1 MPFSFCGGI
10 IIRND
15 IRKDKGMEEIHKT
28 TKIDVIAFCFM
39 TIFSG
44 IMIGIG
50 GTASL
55 IANNLFD
62 SWGRLIGACLF
73 SLGIYMI
80 VTYEMRLFTGMVADI
95 PKMGVKNF
103 WKLPVCFIGNALGV
117 AFVALL
123 VMCSPLRDTAM
134 PQGAALIGAK
144 LAAETWYLNV
154 LCSSIL
160 CGMLITLSV
169 WAVRYAPKKG
179 LNATVGVLFPIV
191 VFAFCGFDHSVANM
205 LYFCFYGQL
214 TWQIVGYVLISI
226 VGNIIG
232 GVMLPYVMLW
242 KEKMKA
248 VNI

>member
-1 MPFSFCGGI
+1 
-10 IIRND
+10 
-15 IRKDKGMEEIHKT
+15 MEEIHKT

-39 TIFSG
+39 TFFSG
-44 IMIGIG
+44 AMIGIG

-55 IANNLFD
+55 LANNLFGA
-62 SWGRLIGACLF
+62 WGRLIGACLF

-117 AFVALL
+117 ALIALL
-123 VMCSPLRDTAM
+123 VMFSPLASNVVE
-134 PQGAALIGAK
+134 QGATLIEKK
-144 LAAETWYLNV
+144 LLAETWYINV

-205 LYFCFYGQL
+205 LYLTFYGQI

-226 VGNIIG
+226 IGNIIG
-232 GVMLPYVMLW
+232 GVMLPVVMLW

>member
-1 MPFSFCGGI
+1 
-10 IIRND
+10 
-15 IRKDKGMEEIHKT
+15 MEEVHKT

-39 TIFSG
+39 TLFSG

-55 IANNLFD
+55 LANHLFGA
-62 SWGRLIGACLF
+62 WGRLIGACLF

-103 WKLPVCFIGNALGV
+103 WKLPVCFVGNALGV

-123 VMCSPLRDTAM
+123 VMFSPLKDSVVA
-134 PQGAALIGAK
+134 QGANVIAVK
-144 LAAETWYLNV
+144 LAAETWYFNV

-169 WAVRYAPKKG
+169 WSVRYAPKKG
-179 LNATVGVLFPIV
+179 LNATVGVLFPII

-205 LYFCFYGQL
+205 LYFCFLGQFS
-214 TWQIVGYVLISI
+214 WQIVGYVALSI
-226 VGNIIG
+226 LGNIIG
-232 GVMLPYVMLW
+232 GVMLPFVMLW
-242 KEKMKA
+242 KERMKA

>member
-1 MPFSFCGGI
+1 
-10 IIRND
+10 
-15 IRKDKGMEEIHKT
+15 MEEIHKT

-39 TIFSG
+39 TILSG
-44 IMIGIG
+44 MMIGIG

-55 IANNLFD
+55 LANRLFAA
-62 SWGRLIGACLF
+62 WGRLIGAGLF

-103 WKLPVCFIGNALGV
+103 WKLPVCFIGNAIGV
-117 AFVALL
+117 AFIALL
-123 VMCSPLRDTAM
+123 VMFSPLKDSVVS
-134 PQGAALIGAK
+134 QGATLISGK
-144 LAAETWYLNV
+144 LSAETWYINV

-169 WAVRYAPKKG
+169 WSVRYAPKKG
-179 LNATVGVLFPIV
+179 LNATIGVLFPIV

-205 LYFCFYGQL
+205 LYFCFLGEL
-214 TWQIVGYVLISI
+214 SWQIVGYVLLSI

-232 GVMLPYVMLW
+232 GTILPIVMLW